1 MKDITLKFKNETEM
15 KGGLALL
22 GYTEKGMENPEI
34 FVDVIGVTYD
44 ISGTL
49 KEPIFTEKPGYFVN
63 LRILDDTDTSMLD
76 KYVVVLDPPLRVW
89 ANTVTTSDASK

>member
-34 FVDVIGVTYD
+34 LVDIIGVTYD
-44 ISGTL
+44 ISGTP
-49 KEPIFTEKPGYFVN
+49 EDPIFTAKPGYFVN

-89 ANTVTTSDASK
+89 ADHEIA